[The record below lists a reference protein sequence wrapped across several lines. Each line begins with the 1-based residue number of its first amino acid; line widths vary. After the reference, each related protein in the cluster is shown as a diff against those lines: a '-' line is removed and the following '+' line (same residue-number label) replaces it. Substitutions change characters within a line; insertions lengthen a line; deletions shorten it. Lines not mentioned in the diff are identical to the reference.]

1 MKIVLTPEPPPTGLR
16 VDSARVPKGARAPRV
31 RKAVQRFARPRA
43 AAQTRVLIGYY
54 LMGTTDPPAEFVD
67 SLFEL
72 RRPPGARVVRQQAR
86 TQADGREGLAR
97 MAVEDGYTHVFM
109 LDIDMTYPR
118 DMLVDLL
125 AADVDVV
132 CGFALSRHTPHL
144 PIFGPRGDKRW
155 SYLPSWPTDTG
166 RREGKLILGV
176 LPSALV
182 GGAGLLAKV
191 SALVRIPRPW
201 FTFPGEGEHGMAIGE
216 DSYFSQKCED
226 NGVGTFVSTRH
237 LVSHQVRAWII
248 PKWTPTDDGSG
259 VVGDGGAGRW
269 DMTVKNI
276 SALYDGASAQAQSN
290 DEVVDPDPAQV
301 EQPPI
306 ELAAGA

>member
-1 MKIVLTPEPPPTGLR
+1 MKIALMPEPLPTGAR
-16 VDSARVPKGARAPRV
+16 VDVARVPKGARASRV
-31 RKAVQRFARPRA
+31 RAAVRRLTSSRRTPE
-43 AAQTRVLIGYY
+43 TRVLVGYY

-72 RRPPGARVVRQQAR
+72 KRPPGARVVRQQAR
-86 TQADGREGLAR
+86 TQADGRESLAR

-109 LDIDMTYPR
+109 LDVDMTYPR

-144 PIFGPRGDKRW
+144 PIFGPRGDKRC

-182 GGAGLLAKV
+182 GGAGLLIKV
-191 SALVRIPRPW
+191 SALIRVPRPW
-201 FTFPGEGEHGMAIGE
+201 YCFPGEGEHGMAIGE

-226 NGVGTFVSTRH
+226 HGVRTFVSTRH

-248 PKWTPTDDGSG
+248 PKWTPAADGS
-259 VVGDGGAGRW
+259 VSEGRW
-269 DMTVKNI
+269 DMTVANL
-276 SALYDGASAQAQSN
+276 SALYDGPPAQQQSN
-290 DEVVDPDPAQV
+290 DETADPDPVQA
-301 EQPPI
+301 EQPPL